1 MNVLVCGGAGFIGSA
16 FIKSYHQNNRDSKI
30 TNLDNLTIGSNLQNL
45 KELKDDPNYKFIK
58 DDIRNES
65 VIDSLVKDSDVTI
78 NFAAESHVDRSI
90 ANPKPFL
97 ETNIFGTYSI
107 LEAIRKHDKQFI
119 HVSTDEVYGDAQ
131 GKSSFNEDSQINPS
145 NPYAAT
151 KAAAD
156 NLVMSYHRTYGIN
169 CITTRC
175 TNNFGPNQF
184 PEKLIPKTIIR
195 LLKNLKVPL
204 YGDGTQI
211 RSWIYVNDHVQA
223 IESLIKKG
231 KPGHVYNITAYEE
244 ITNKSIVE
252 KILDILGKP
261 REHLIVLSWIRTSS
275 ARVEPELVVATLAER
290 LNQVESYAVQ
300 HRVDI
305 CVPGLVIERMPRPL
319 RLKEPAILH
328 LVIFRLQAFI
338 LAKLR
343 HPEDI

>member
-16 FIKSYHQNNRDSKI
+16 FIRNYVKNNPNSKI
-30 TNLDNLTIGSNLQNL
+30 TNLDVLTIGSNLKNL
-45 KELKDDPNYKFIK
+45 TDIENNPNYKFIK

-65 VIDSLVKDSDVTI
+65 VIDSIVKNMDVVV

-107 LEAIRKHDKQFI
+107 LEAIRKYDKQFI
-119 HVSTDEVYGDAQ
+119 HVSTDEIYGDAQ
-131 GKSSFNEDSQINPS
+131 GKSSFDENSQINPS

-156 NLVMSYHRTYGIN
+156 HLVASYYRTYGIN

-175 TNNFGPNQF
+175 TNNFGPYQF

-195 LLKNLKVPL
+195 SIKDLKVPL
-204 YGDGTQI
+204 YGDGMQI

-223 IESLIKKG
+223 IESLISKG
-231 KPGHVYNITAYEE
+231 KSGQVYNITAYEE

-261 REHLIVLSWIRTSS
+261 YDMIEHVGDRPGHDKRYSINCSKIKSQTGWIPKYNFDDALKQTITWYLQNQSWWDSLID
-275 ARVEPELVVATLAER
+275 ENTL
-290 LNQVESYAVQ
+290 
-300 HRVDI
+300 
-305 CVPGLVIERMPRPL
+305 
-319 RLKEPAILH
+319 
-328 LVIFRLQAFI
+328 
-338 LAKLR
+338 
-343 HPEDI
+343 HPQPWTIS